1 MPIVQIHILEGR
13 TVEQKRKMVEGVT
26 KAIAEAVDV
35 PADKV
40 RIIISDMPFENFA
53 HAGKLTID
61 SK

>member
-1 MPIVQIHILEGR
+1 
-13 TVEQKRKMVEGVT
+13 MVEGVT